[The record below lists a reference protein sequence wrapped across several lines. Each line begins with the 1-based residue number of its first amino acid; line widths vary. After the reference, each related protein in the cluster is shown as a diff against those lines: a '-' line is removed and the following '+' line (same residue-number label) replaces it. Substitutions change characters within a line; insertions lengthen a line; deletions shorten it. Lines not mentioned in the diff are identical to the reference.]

1 MRNCAVAGNWPFDFS
16 TKVAN
21 FEQKDSCAECFDAKF
36 EQQDKCARGFGQVLA
51 IGAKVLCAIVVVL
64 EIGDF
69 C

>member
-1 MRNCAVAGNWPFDFS
+1 MQGVLESFS
-16 TKVAN
+16 VLTKVAN
-21 FEQKDSCAECFDAKF
+21 LERNDICAECFDAKF

-51 IGAKVLCAIVVVL
+51 IGVKILCANVVVL